1 MHACV
6 RVSEGYKGY
15 TAMIKETYRDPWP
28 RWFVVIGLST
38 SVMLVLECELSSTR
52 HPLYRC
58 RSICCRWVPSL
69 RGLSPLIS
77 FCVAGTSL
85 TKMA

>member
-58 RSICCRWVPSL
+58 RQKYLLPLGSVIAWSKSTDLLLCCWH
-69 RGLSPLIS
+69 
-77 FCVAGTSL
+77 
-85 TKMA
+85 